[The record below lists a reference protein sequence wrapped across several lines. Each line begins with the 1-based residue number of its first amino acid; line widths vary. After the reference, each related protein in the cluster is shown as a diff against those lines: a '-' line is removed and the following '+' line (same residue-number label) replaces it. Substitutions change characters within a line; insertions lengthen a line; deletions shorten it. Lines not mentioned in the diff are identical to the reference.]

1 MLGTDVAQVHLSAET
16 LTKQREHH
24 GDLTEGDHAILPA
37 PTQQPNG
44 CAAAGGEPY
53 SDTPTRRSGLVGI
66 EGHERSRRKFFDQP
80 FLRPAQGARVQPDS
94 GECG

>member
-16 LTKQREHH
+16 LTKQREHR

-53 SDTPTRRSGLVGI
+53 SDTPTRRSGLC
-66 EGHERSRRKFFDQP
+66 GHRRPRAIATKIFWSAFFEARPRS
-80 FLRPAQGARVQPDS
+80 ARTT
-94 GECG
+94 C